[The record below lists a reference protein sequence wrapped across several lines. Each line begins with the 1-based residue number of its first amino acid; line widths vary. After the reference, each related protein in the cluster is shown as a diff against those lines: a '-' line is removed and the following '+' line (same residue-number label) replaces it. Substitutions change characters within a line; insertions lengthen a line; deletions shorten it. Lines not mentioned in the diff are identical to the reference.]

1 MLIIASPW
9 IYCSHVFHFPH
20 DCNCLDHKS
29 VDKNQQEP
37 GHHRRSPD
45 LLHLPMSSSILRV
58 LLQLVFQLLQF
69 LLKLLLNSSRLH
81 LLVTRGPN
89 SFVGMAPPS
98 PQSSLRWPPPPP
110 SPPTSSPFPSPRAN
124 LLTLHCAHAPPLL
137 GTLALL
143 LRRQA
148 AYTRWWQCCAGRQTS
163 PSGWSTWRG
172 SSSACLPTSPL
183 QQSACCKGAY
193 SPAGRQKLK
202 M

>member
-37 GHHRRSPD
+37 GHHRQSPD

-81 LLVTRGPN
+81 LLVTRGQGWN
-89 SFVGMAPPS
+89 RVLV
-98 PQSSLRWPPPPP
+98 SLISWPGQ
-110 SPPTSSPFPSPRAN
+110 
-124 LLTLHCAHAPPLL
+124 LLSLNPCRRPKI
-137 GTLALL
+137 LARMLF
-143 LRRQA
+143 LRILSLTVVIVRGH
-148 AYTRWWQCCAGRQTS
+148 YSLINWRLCSNIGESIQT
-163 PSGWSTWRG
+163 
-172 SSSACLPTSPL
+172 
-183 QQSACCKGAY
+183 
-193 SPAGRQKLK
+193 
-202 M
+202 

>member
-1 MLIIASPW
+1 
-9 IYCSHVFHFPH
+9 
-20 DCNCLDHKS
+20 
-29 VDKNQQEP
+29 
-37 GHHRRSPD
+37 
-45 LLHLPMSSSILRV
+45 MSSSILRV

-110 SPPTSSPFPSPRAN
+110 S
-124 LLTLHCAHAPPLL
+124 LL

-148 AYTRWWQCCAGRQTS
+148 AYTRW
-163 PSGWSTWRG
+163 
-172 SSSACLPTSPL
+172 
-183 QQSACCKGAY
+183 
-193 SPAGRQKLK
+193 
-202 M
+202 